1 MNTPPSSPP
10 ESTGL
15 DREVAGDLNAGLDDT
30 IAGERDIPSVNRR
43 RSGGANSA
51 GQKAVGVA
59 FALLAFVAIAWYY
72 GPKLTARGK
81 QAAAPPSKV
90 ELTPT
95 QEVARAPE
103 GKSPTEVLA
112 EVEAEQLRKA
122 RAERPPPI
130 VGPIPLADLNAP
142 PPPGVTAPG
151 SAGTTTREMNA
162 EERRRKEAQELLD
175 KRRRAPLLAFG
186 DETRGNAKAKPAT
199 NAGANSDIPGSKKP
213 MTIEEATEIAERI
226 ASGQRGAGSGG
237 PIPGAG
243 LRAGGLSGGG
253 DGAGDGSGTGG
264 ARAAPQQATGEL
276 AAKLTPTSVALV
288 QAAKLPDRDL
298 LITQG
303 TFIDCVLETVLDST
317 VPGFTRCVTT
327 RNIYSNSGRVIL
339 LERGTKIIG
348 QYQGGIK
355 QGQARIFVLW
365 TRAETPHG
373 VIIELAS
380 PGTDPLGA
388 AGLPGDVD
396 SKFWPRFGGA
406 LLLSIV
412 ADAFDVVKAEAGANQ
427 ISTAN
432 TQEASKDAAGI
443 ALENSINI
451 PPVLYK
457 NQGDKINVVIAQDL
471 DFSSV
476 YGLRLSDN

>member
-1 MNTPPSSPP
+1 MSTTNSPP

-43 RSGGANSA
+43 RGGGAKSA
-51 GQKAVGVA
+51 GQKVIGVG
-59 FALLAFVAIAWYY
+59 FMLLALLAVGWYY
-72 GPKLTARGK
+72 GPKLTAKGR
-81 QAAAPPSKV
+81 QAAAPPAKV

-95 QEVARAPE
+95 QDVAKAPE

-130 VGPIPLADLNAP
+130 VGPIPLADANAP
-142 PPPGVTAPG
+142 PPPGLTAPG
-151 SAGTTTREMNA
+151 TTGGGSNREANA
-162 EERRRKEAQELLD
+162 EERRRKEAQDLAD

-186 DETRGNAKAKPAT
+186 DETRANAKAKPT
-199 NAGANSDIPGSKKP
+199 TAGANSDIPGTKKP

-226 ASGQRGAGSGG
+226 ASGSRGAGSGA

-243 LRAGGLSGGG
+243 LRAGGGDNDGFGGGGGGSSGG
-253 DGAGDGSGTGG
+253 S
-264 ARAAPQQATGEL
+264 RSAPQQANGEL